1 MSSANLVPE
10 IHQKLYNKR
19 VWNVG
24 FATYFL
30 VSDTQ
35 SRTSAMVSF
44 NIETLKSGANPSLE
58 NSFIKFYFVIVTLE
72 NLLKMA
78 VLNKRLNKTDME
90 KIG

>member
-1 MSSANLVPE
+1 MSPANLVSE
-10 IHQKLYNKR
+10 IHQKHYNKR

-35 SRTSAMVSF
+35 SQTSAMVSF
-44 NIETLKSGANPSLE
+44 NIETLNSGANPSLA
-58 NSFIKFYFVIVTLE
+58 NSFIKFYFVVVTLE

-78 VLNKRLNKTDME
+78 ILNKRLNKTNME